1 MTENEFNQ
9 LIYMPKVVIEPP
21 KKAPTVQRMSLQ
33 NKMKLKSLDEEHLFE
48 VYWRQ
53 NTMFCENF
61 SVGLIWLPTDGSY
74 PVTLMRCNGP
84 HGYDIQD
91 SHHALTHIHT
101 PDFGNIENGK
111 MAPQIQTPTTEYI
124 TLEDALRFS
133 LSTWAI
139 HGYEPYFKF
148 LLDTPPLFQ

>member
-1 MTENEFNQ
+1 MTENQFNQ
-9 LIYMPKVVIEPP
+9 LIYMPKTVVEPP
-21 KKAPTVQRMSLQ
+21 KKAPAIQRMSLQ

-61 SVGLIWLPTDGSY
+61 SIGLIWSPNDGSS
-74 PVTLMRCNGP
+74 PLTLMRCNGP
-84 HGYDIQD
+84 HGYDNPD

-101 PDFGNIENGK
+101 PDLSKLDDGK
-111 MAPQIQTPTTEYI
+111 MAPYIQVPTTAYI

-133 LSTWAI
+133 LNNWNI
-139 HGYEPYFKF
+139 QGCEPYFKF